1 MIESLH
7 AGSFFFHPALLFFF
21 GACVLPF
28 LKGTT
33 RNIFL
38 IVLPLTS
45 LVVVMFLGYGS
56 YGHVE
61 IAGVDI
67 VFGRVDRLSLV
78 FAHIFCL
85 MAVIGS
91 LFGMHLKENWQHIA
105 AWGYVGSAL
114 GCVFAGDYLSLFL
127 FWEGLMVTSVCL
139 IWLRGKEESLRAGF
153 RYVMVHTFGG
163 LSLLAGIF
171 VLYYQTG
178 DISFGAMPE
187 GVGLAAWLIMIGF
200 LLNAAVPP
208 LHAWLPDAYGSA
220 TVVGSVFMCAY
231 TTKTAV
237 YALARTFAG
246 HEILIPLGVA
256 MALYGVVYAV
266 LENDAR
272 RLLSYHIISQVG
284 YMVAGV
290 GIGTEMAI
298 NGVCAHAYAHILYKS
313 LLFMGVGSVIAVT
326 GRSKFSELGGLWKYM
341 PWTFVFTLIGGL
353 SISAFPFFSGFI
365 SKSMIIA
372 GAWED
377 HLMWAGLLLTFASAG
392 TFLHTGLKVPYF
404 IWFNR
409 DEPLFEP
416 PKSEAPWN
424 MLAAMAIGSYFC
436 IMLGCNP
443 SFLYD
448 MLPYPVDYHPYTP
461 AHIMES
467 YQILFFTM
475 LGFFLL
481 LGKLKPKPLVGLDI
495 DWFYRRGSVYFMA
508 FCRNVPATID
518 SGFVTKLHKTF
529 FLPLL
534 RLGANFSNWND
545 QKVVDGFVDGSAN
558 RVLRLSHY
566 LRYIAQPGSMSKY
579 LAGMLT
585 FLASIVVAAVT
596 LALL

>member
-7 AGSFFFHPALLFFF
+7 AGNFFFHPALFFF
-21 GACVLPF
+21 LGACILPF
-28 LKGTT
+28 VKGWL
-33 RNIFL
+33 RNVFIIAVPL
-38 IVLPLTS
+38 ASLLLVL
-45 LVVVMFLGYGS
+45 FLGYGEHWQVQI
-56 YGHVE
+56 GGME
-61 IAGVDI
+61 ITL
-67 VFGRVDRLSLV
+67 GRVDRLSLV
-78 FAHIFCL
+78 FTYIFCL
-85 MAVIGS
+85 MSIIGS
-91 LFGMHLKENWQHIA
+91 LYGLHIKENWQTMA

-114 GCVFAGDYLSLFL
+114 GCTLAGDYLSLFF

-139 IWLRGKEESLRAGF
+139 VWLRGTEESLRAGF
-153 RYVMVHTFGG
+153 RYILVHTFGG
-163 LSLLAGIF
+163 LCLLAGIF
-171 VLYYQTG
+171 VLYFQTG
-178 DISFGAMPE
+178 DITFGPMPD
-187 GVGLAAWLIMIGF
+187 GVAPAAWLIMIGF

-237 YALARTFAG
+237 YTLARAFAG
-246 HEILIPLGVA
+246 FEILIPLGVI

-266 LENDAR
+266 LENDTR

-298 NGVCAHAYAHILYKS
+298 NGATAHAFAHILYKS
-313 LLFMGVGSVIAVT
+313 LLFMCVGSVIAAT

-365 SKSMIIA
+365 SKSMVLA

-377 HLMWAGLLLTFASAG
+377 HHTWAALLLTLASAG

-409 DEPLFEP
+409 EEPPFEP
-416 PKSEAPWN
+416 PKKEAPWN
-424 MLAAMAIGSYFC
+424 MMAAMGTGAYFC

-443 SFLYD
+443 QFLYS
-448 MLPYPVDYHPYTP
+448 MLPYPVDYQPYT
-461 AHIMES
+461 ATHVMAS
-467 YQILFFTM
+467 YQILLFTM

-481 LGKLKPKPLVGLDI
+481 LKQLKPKPLIGLDV
-495 DWFYRRGSVYFMA
+495 DWFYRKGSIPFMA
-508 FCRNVPATID
+508 FCRNVPAAID
-518 SGFVTKLHKTF
+518 TVVVSRLHATVA
-529 FLPLL
+529 LPLL
-534 RLGANFSNWND
+534 RLCSRLSSWND
-545 QKVVDGFVDGSAN
+545 IRVVDGLIDGAAN
-558 RVLRLSHY
+558 GVLRFSRSMRL
-566 LRYIAQPGSMSKY
+566 IAQPGSLSKY

-585 FLASIVVAAVT
+585 FLAGTVMAAVA
-596 LALL
+596 LALY

>member
-7 AGSFFFHPALLFFF
+7 AGNFFFHPALLFFL
-21 GACVLPF
+21 GACILPF
-28 LKGTT
+28 VKGWI
-33 RNIFL
+33 RNVFIIAVPLASL
-38 IVLPLTS
+38 ILVL
-45 LVVVMFLGYGS
+45 FLGYGEHWQVQV
-56 YGHVE
+56 GGME
-61 IAGVDI
+61 IT
-67 VFGRVDRLSLV
+67 FGRVDRLSLV
-78 FAHIFCL
+78 FAYIFCL
-85 MAVIGS
+85 MSIIGS
-91 LFGMHLKENWQHIA
+91 LYGLHLKENWQTMA

-114 GCVFAGDYLSLFL
+114 GCTLAGDYLSLFL

-139 IWLRGKEESLRAGF
+139 VWLRGTEESLRAGF
-153 RYVMVHTFGG
+153 RYILVHTFGG

-171 VLYYQTG
+171 VLYFQTG
-178 DISFGAMPE
+178 DITFGPMPE
-187 GVGLAAWLIMIGF
+187 GVTLAAWLIMIGF

-237 YALARTFAG
+237 YTLARAFAG
-246 HEILIPLGVA
+246 FDILIPLGVI

-266 LENDAR
+266 LENDTR

-298 NGVCAHAYAHILYKS
+298 NGATAHAFAHILYKS
-313 LLFMGVGSVIAVT
+313 LLFMGVGSVIAAT

-365 SKSMIIA
+365 SKSMVIA

-377 HLMWAGLLLTFASAG
+377 HLTWAALLLTLASAG

-409 DEPLFEP
+409 DEPPFDP
-416 PKSEAPWN
+416 PKKEAPWN
-424 MLAAMAIGSYFC
+424 MLAAMGIAAYFC

-443 SFLYD
+443 QYLYA
-448 MLPYPVDYHPYTP
+448 MLPYPVDYQPYT
-461 AHIMES
+461 ATHVMAS
-467 YQILFFTM
+467 YQLLLFTM

-481 LGKLKPKPLVGLDI
+481 LKALKPKPLIGLDV
-495 DWFYRRGSVYFMA
+495 DWFYRRASVYFMA
-508 FCRNVPATID
+508 FCRNVPAAID
-518 SGFVTKLHKTF
+518 TVVISRLHATVA
-529 FLPLL
+529 LPLL
-534 RLGANFSNWND
+534 RLGSRVSSWND
-545 QKVVDGFVDGSAN
+545 IRVVDGLIDGAASS
-558 RVLRLSHY
+558 VLRFS
-566 LRYIAQPGSMSKY
+566 RYMRLIAQPGSLSKY

-585 FLASIVVAAVT
+585 FLAGTVMAAVA
-596 LALL
+596 LALY